1 MRRPQKSCRFRLT
14 RMIPTFGL
22 KPSESIT
29 YNLCPR
35 CSLDCYCSTSRNRA
49 ANNTRSNNNYVLTDR
64 MRTNIVES
72 VGTINMTLAIFDLDK
87 TLIPFDSDDHWG
99 AFLVAQGL
107 VSAAEHG
114 DAVER
119 FGTAYREG
127 RLDIHEYSRFVLSP
141 LTQHPPARLEQL
153 RADFVRAQVVPRIA
167 SAARELVASHRA
179 AGHTLLIITATNR
192 FVTQPIAE
200 LFDVPHLLAC
210 EPEIVD
216 GRYTGE
222 IIGIPTY

>member
-1 MRRPQKSCRFRLT
+1 
-14 RMIPTFGL
+14 
-22 KPSESIT
+22 
-29 YNLCPR
+29 
-35 CSLDCYCSTSRNRA
+35 
-49 ANNTRSNNNYVLTDR
+49 
-64 MRTNIVES
+64 
-72 VGTINMTLAIFDLDK
+72 MTLAIFDLDQ

-114 DAVER
+114 DAVQR

-141 LTQHPPARLEQL
+141 LTQHPPERLEQL

-167 SAARELVASHRA
+167 PAARELVTSHRA

-200 LFDVPHLLAC
+200 LFEVPHLLAC

-222 IIGIPTY
+222 IIGIPTYREGKVHALEKWLDEHGYDLTGSWFYSDSHNDLPLLERVDHPVAVDPDPILRATAEERGWRILHLHRSADAHSQES